1 MPIFVISLFKHGWFD
16 KARRVTLSLSLQQT
30 WPLHRQTPHAK
41 DPGAVQQNW
50 RGLADQTL
58 DLHAG
63 RRHGEAAGPHEP
75 RDG

>member
-1 MPIFVISLFKHGWFD
+1 MPIFVIFHFKHAWFD
-16 KARRVTLSLSLQQT
+16 KGVTLSLPLQQT

-41 DPGAVQQNW
+41 DPRAVQQDR

-63 RRHGEAAGPHEP
+63 RRHGEAVGPHEP